1 MSKTI
6 VLSRVSSSHQDLTQQ
21 TDEILREVHR
31 DGYEDRDI
39 IIIEDTESAINL
51 SEEERRGLNK
61 MKDHIN
67 RNTDI
72 ACVYLYELSRLS
84 RRQLV
89 LFSIRDFLVER
100 KIQLICLK
108 PYFRL
113 LEVDGTM
120 SQTGSL
126 MFSLFSS
133 LSESEMMLKKE
144 RMMRGRRRNRELG
157 KSAGGKPPFGYDLN
171 KEKRYIVNPSESTLI
186 VRIFEDY
193 TSRHKSIRE
202 IATDLKEEGHF
213 AASSINTLC
222 LRIRTILNNSIY
234 TGEFPYPQIL
244 SKDLYSAAQ
253 QALALYNETHKR
265 KGKAPF
271 LLKGLTCDARTGY
284 QLSTNGAIDTYFSKH
299 HAGVSIRRTNIDP
312 VVWEYAKMMYERYVM
327 NRDRLLRQI
336 KTSYETTAQKISV
349 VEGDMQTIQ
358 TKLERV
364 EESYILGRISQAKAE
379 HLRQQLYEDRARKE
393 RRKEELIEF
402 VKTHQI
408 QRVVC
413 LEISRMGRN
422 TLEALKVIQLL
433 NEHKVSLYVKNYNLE
448 TFDSEGKV
456 NPVASLICTILLE
469 IAQMERLTI
478 KERMA
483 SGRKQYIEK
492 CRREGIK
499 MGRPETY
506 RKSMEEYKKTIPERD
521 LTDS

>member
-1 MSKTI
+1 MSKAI

-67 RNTDI
+67 RNSDI

-171 KEKRYIVNPSESTLI
+171 KEKRYIVNPSESTII

-193 TSRHKSIRE
+193 TSRNRSIRE

-253 QALALYNETHKR
+253 QALALYNETRKG

-284 QLSTNGAIDTYFSKH
+284 LLSTNGAIDTYFSKH

-327 NRDRLLRQI
+327 NRDRLLKQI

-349 VEGDMQTIQ
+349 VERDMQTIQ

-364 EESYILGRISQAKAE
+364 EESYILGRISQTKAD

-393 RRKEELIEF
+393 RRKEELIDLYIRKES
-402 VKTHQI
+402 
-408 QRVVC
+408 QRKSLLLDTIDENLLSHEDKSEIIRQVV
-413 LEISRMGRN
+413 EII
-422 TLEALKVIQLL
+422 T
-433 NEHKVSLYVKNYNLE
+433 
-448 TFDSEGKV
+448 
-456 NPVASLICTILLE
+456 
-469 IAQMERLTI
+469 
-478 KERMA
+478 
-483 SGRKQYIEK
+483 IEK
-492 CRREGIK
+492 PNPTYSVIKIYNRINSLVYVYEVHCWNHTWTLLRESTTRKDPHIPIKSNPTIRR
-499 MGRPETY
+499 
-506 RKSMEEYKKTIPERD
+506 TI
-521 LTDS
+521 SA